1 MESYA
6 SPIRE
11 SIVLWES
18 SAPEELSDNESVQF
32 RLLYSGNQIVSNGG
46 PSVKHALRKSF
57 HPQLKHLWHSNPRL
71 IRMAGRWGSLKLFGD
86 ILSGGEREAR
96 QGEYVWEKVKGQ
108 MERGRT
114 KFIEMTAE
122 RYRRGNFRFVPLVEE
137 ELHLRVSLDILFLRR
152 DNHSLIKEG
161 GDIDNR
167 LKTLFDALRIPETTD
182 GLGGNPADDENPFY
196 VLLQDDALI
205 SEVRVNTDSLLM
217 LPQQKAPD
225 PKDAFLVID
234 VKIQPAEDIER
245 SLCFS

>member
-1 MESYA
+1 M
-6 SPIRE
+6 PISKEIARVRE
-11 SIVLWES
+11 SIPLWDF
-18 SAPEELSDNESVQF
+18 PEPIPDNERVQF

-46 PSVKHALRKSF
+46 PAVKHALRKSF

-71 IRMAGRWGSLKLFGD
+71 IRMAGRWGNFKLYGD

-96 QGEYVWEKVKGQ
+96 QGEYVWEKVRGQ
-108 MERGRT
+108 MERGYA
-114 KFIEMTAE
+114 KFLEMTAE
-122 RYRRGNFRFVPLVEE
+122 SYRRGDFRFVPLVEGD
-137 ELHLRVSLDILFLRR
+137 LRLRVNLDILFLRR
-152 DNHSLIKEG
+152 DHHPLVKEG

-182 GLGGNPADDENPFY
+182 GLGGAPQPDETPFF

-234 VKIQPAEDIER
+234 VKIQPTEDIER
-245 SLCFS
+245 SQCFS